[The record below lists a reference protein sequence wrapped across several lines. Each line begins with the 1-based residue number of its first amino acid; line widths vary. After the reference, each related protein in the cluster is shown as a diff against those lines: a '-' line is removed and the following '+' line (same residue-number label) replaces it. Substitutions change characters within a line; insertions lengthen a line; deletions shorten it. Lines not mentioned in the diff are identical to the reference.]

1 MICCYDMVDGWKV
14 FSLISSHGYC
24 QRSSLLQIFHMLGA
38 GFKPVQNM
46 SSGFLEWSFAVVITI
61 TTQCQFEPS
70 LTCFGSFRYIW
81 AHLALLS
88 WFSLIQA
95 HLHLFWFI
103 YAHLSSCQL
112 IEVTSSCLPT
122 FDLIKGDY
130 SLFELIL
137 AHLSPYEL
145 I

>member
-14 FSLISSHGYC
+14 FSLISSHGHC
-24 QRSSLLQIFHMLGA
+24 QRSSLLQISHMLGA

-88 WFSLIQA
+88 WFRLIYTYFGSLMLIYPHVSSLKLLRVVYP
-95 HLHLFWFI
+95 HLTSLRVI
-103 YAHLSSCQL
+103 TAYLSSFWL
-112 IEVTSSCLPT
+112 I
-122 FDLIKGDY
+122 
-130 SLFELIL
+130 
-137 AHLSPYEL
+137 
-145 I
+145 